1 MHPASIGT
9 QSCVRTHPKSPGAA
23 ASRPD
28 PGLRG
33 SRSPVWRPVRDWH
46 RRDDQKPR
54 RKVGRSAACFVRW
67 PRVPAPQ
74 TSGPQESCGR
84 PACKARQEPPH
95 WFGVR
100 VGAGGRVIYNSI
112 IANRNGGAR
121 GRPVR
126 MALGDMAVWH
136 EGAKEVP
143 GAFEGA
149 PALRPESTCTARDAA
164 ALRSVAPGSACGP
177 SFLPASGAAGMR
189 RGGQGAGAC
198 GPWQSGRPPCR
209 RTSPRCLAGLG
220 RAPPP
225 GAPPPGASQT
235 YKAARPRPRAHGNPR
250 IAHKGRQGPQPDA
263 KGRGPQEGR
272 HQLEAAQQEQLQEE
286 VCPRPGPLSR
296 PEQARAAQKAQVA
309 PTCGWDGRRAH
320 ARRASSWPCPR
331 RARPRRTLTCTIC
344 QSRGLPQAAARQRP
358 SRPRRRA
365 RRPCSSCRTC
375 RLRTS

>member
-1 MHPASIGT
+1 M
-9 QSCVRTHPKSPGAA
+9 
-23 ASRPD
+23 
-28 PGLRG
+28 
-33 SRSPVWRPVRDWH
+33 
-46 RRDDQKPR
+46 
-54 RKVGRSAACFVRW
+54 
-67 PRVPAPQ
+67 
-74 TSGPQESCGR
+74 
-84 PACKARQEPPH
+84 AR
-95 WFGVR
+95 
-100 VGAGGRVIYNSI
+100 
-112 IANRNGGAR
+112 
-121 GRPVR
+121 
-126 MALGDMAVWH
+126 
-136 EGAKEVP
+136 GAKEVP
-143 GAFEGA
+143 RAFEGA
-149 PALRPESTCTARDAA
+149 LALRPESTCTARDAA
-164 ALRSVAPGSACGP
+164 ACCP
-177 SFLPASGAAGMR
+177 
-189 RGGQGAGAC
+189 RGGLRTVLLASIGGRRDAPWRAGRGGGGGSWPMAI
-198 GPWQSGRPPCR
+198 REPPCR
-209 RTSPRCLAGLG
+209 GTSPRCLAGLG

-286 VCPRPGPLSR
+286 VCPRPRPLSR

-309 PTCGWDGRRAH
+309 PTCGWDGRRAP

-331 RARPRRTLTCTIC
+331 RARPRRTLTCTTC